1 SYPSQWLSADVS
13 TLLDAVPLSTLVANG
28 TLTEGGASEI
38 NVKENVFS
46 AYAKVNFEGLDDRLT
61 GNFGIRIVSTDQESS
76 GNVPDFSTIRFDQ
89 GGAQTFVDT
98 SESSV
103 SRTYTEILPSLN
115 LKYDLTDD
123 VLLRFG
129 AARVM
134 SRPSLSVL
142 SPATTIN
149 VNVKTINSSNPDVD
163 PFLADQLDFSV
174 EWYFEDGGMFS
185 VAPFVKFI
193 DSFVVASTNE
203 EQVTYSDLDGNNS
216 VTTTF
221 TRFLPDNGKGSDL
234 TGIEFNW
241 QQPLDMLVEGLG
253 FTANY
258 TLVDADKVQASED
271 GPLLTLDGLSETS
284 YNLVAYY
291 ENDVFGAR
299 FAYNYRDGFVNNGTN
314 YFGDGSFTDEYSQLD
329 FSASYNVTEN
339 VSIDFEALNITDE
352 VLIQLNSLG
361 INRGLEDVGK
371 RFTLGVRAKF

>member
-1 SYPSQWLSADVS
+1 
-13 TLLDAVPLSTLVANG
+13 
-28 TLTEGGASEI
+28 
-38 NVKENVFS
+38 
-46 AYAKVNFEGLDDRLT
+46 
-61 GNFGIRIVSTDQESS
+61 
-76 GNVPDFSTIRFDQ
+76 
-89 GGAQTFVDT
+89 
-98 SESSV
+98 
-103 SRTYTEILPSLN
+103 
-115 LKYDLTDD
+115 
-123 VLLRFG
+123 
-129 AARVM
+129 M
-134 SRPSLSVL
+134 
-142 SPATTIN
+142 
-149 VNVKTINSSNPDVD
+149 
-163 PFLADQLDFSV
+163 DFSV
-174 EWYFEDGGMFS
+174 EWYFEDGGMVS

-216 VTTTF
+216 VTTSF

-258 TLVDADKVQASED
+258 TMVDADKVQASED

-284 YNLVAYY
+284 YNLVAYF
-291 ENDVFGAR
+291 ENDTFGAR